1 MSVSLADLNSC
12 LNRLLKPGDFRDYCP
27 NGLQV
32 EGRPHISTLI
42 SGVTASQDFL
52 QAAIEKGADAILVHH
67 GYFWKGEDPVISGIK
82 KTRLKTLLD
91 NDLSLF
97 AYHLPLDAHPQL
109 GNNAQLGEKLG
120 FRTEADLDPL
130 HKSRV
135 GVWGYLEQPCSGETL
150 ASRISSTL
158 DRKPF
163 HIPGKA
169 KIIEKIG
176 WCTGSAQSYIE
187 LAHEAGVDA
196 YITGEVSEQTVHFAR
211 ETGMHFFAAGHHATE
226 RYGVQAVGQY
236 LAEEFSI
243 YHEFVDVDNP
253 V

>member
-1 MSVSLADLNSC
+1 MSVSLAELHSS

-32 EGRPHISTLI
+32 EGKSSIKTLMT
-42 SGVTASQDFL
+42 GVTASQDFL
-52 QAAIEKGADAILVHH
+52 EAAINKGADAILVHH

-82 KTRLKTLLD
+82 KTRLKTLLEHD
-91 NDLSLF
+91 ISLL

-109 GNNAQLGEKLG
+109 GNNAQLGLTLG

-135 GVWGYLEQPCSGETL
+135 GVWGYVEEPCSGEILT
-150 ASRISSTL
+150 ARINSSL
-158 DRKPF
+158 NRSPL

-169 KIIEKIG
+169 KIIEKIA

-187 LAHEAGVDA
+187 LAHDAGVDA

-211 ETGMHFFAAGHHATE
+211 ETGMHFYAAGHHATE
-226 RYGVQAVGQY
+226 RYGVQAVGRY
-236 LAEEFSI
+236 LADELDI
-243 YHEFVDVDNP
+243 HHEFIDIDNP